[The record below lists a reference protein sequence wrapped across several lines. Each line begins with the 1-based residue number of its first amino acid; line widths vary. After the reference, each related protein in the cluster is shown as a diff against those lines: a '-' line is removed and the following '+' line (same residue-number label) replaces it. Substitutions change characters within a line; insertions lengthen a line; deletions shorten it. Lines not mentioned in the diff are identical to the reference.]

1 MDINFEYYK
10 VFYYVA
16 RYGNLTRAA
25 AALGSNQP
33 NVTRVMK
40 LLEAQLNCR
49 LLVREPRGISLTGE
63 GERLYAHV
71 EAAYEHLMRGQEEI
85 GRQDA
90 ADSGVA
96 EIGATET
103 ALHLFL
109 LEAMRDFRM
118 EYPRIRIKVHNRS
131 TPEIIR
137 EFSSGRLDFAVITM
151 PFEMPDSFHCETVC
165 DFREILVGGTEYKYL
180 SREKIRL
187 EELRECP
194 WIGLG
199 KGTATYELYR
209 QFFAG
214 YGVELE
220 LDMEVATSDLL
231 LPLIEKNLGIGF
243 VAESLALPLLK
254 RKALVQIPVDCEMPV
269 RSVQLVSEK
278 GRVRSGAA
286 DVFYRYLRGAKQ
298 AGG

>member
-16 RYGNLTRAA
+16 RYGNITRAA

-85 GRQDA
+85 GGQDA
-90 ADSGVA
+90 TDSGVT

-118 EYPRIRIKVHNRS
+118 EYPRIRIKVHNSS

-137 EFSSGRLDFAVITM
+137 ELSSGRLDFAVITT
-151 PFEMPDSFHCETVC
+151 PFETPDSFRCEPVC

-180 SREKIRL
+180 SREKIQL
-187 EELRECP
+187 EELGEYP

-214 YGVELE
+214 YGMEVE

-243 VAESLALPLLK
+243 VPENLALPLLK
-254 RKALVQIPVDCEMPV
+254 RKVLVRIPVDCEMPV
-269 RSVQLVSEK
+269 RSVRLVSEK
-278 GRVRSGAA
+278 GRVKSGAA
-286 DVFYRYLRGAKQ
+286 DVFYRYLQGVIE
-298 AGG
+298 